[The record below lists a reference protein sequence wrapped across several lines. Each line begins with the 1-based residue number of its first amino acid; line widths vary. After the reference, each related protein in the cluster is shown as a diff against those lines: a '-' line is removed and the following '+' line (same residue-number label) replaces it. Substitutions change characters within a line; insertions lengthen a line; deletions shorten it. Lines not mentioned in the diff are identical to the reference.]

1 MTMPIAGMAVMRAAD
16 AMLWAFGGDQV
27 SLILPLATAPTDP
40 GSQLGLNDP
49 GVQQVPISPVVVRN
63 LSGLLAERALPGPK
77 STPRLRLEILLSA
90 SAVNSAVEAQGAASA
105 EALIGAALGIQ
116 YQAELLHIES
126 WNTDFFAGIAYLY
139 RVVAVE

>member
-1 MTMPIAGMAVMRAAD
+1 MRAAD
-16 AMLWAFGGDQV
+16 AMLWALGGDQV
-27 SLILPLATAPTDP
+27 SLVLPLATAPTDP

-49 GVQQVPISPVVVRN
+49 GVQQVPISPVIVRN
-63 LSGLLAERALPGPK
+63 LSGLQADRALPGPK

-90 SAVNSAVEAQGAASA
+90 SAVNSAVETQGAASA
-105 EALIGAALGIQ
+105 DALFNSSLGIQ

-126 WNTDFFAGIAYLY
+126 TNTDYFAGIAYLY

>member
-1 MTMPIAGMAVMRAAD
+1 MRAAD
-16 AMLWAFGGDQV
+16 AMLWTFGGDQV
-27 SLILPLATAPTDP
+27 SLILPLATAPSDP

-90 SAVNSAVEAQGAASA
+90 SAVNSAVEAQGATSA

-126 WNTDFFAGIAYLY
+126 MNTDFFAGIAYLY
-139 RVVAVE
+139 RIVAVE

>member
-1 MTMPIAGMAVMRAAD
+1 MRAAD

-27 SLILPLATAPTDP
+27 SLILPLATAPTNP

-49 GVQQVPISPVVVRN
+49 GVQQVTISPVVVRN
-63 LSGLLAERALPGPK
+63 LSGLQADRALPGPK

-90 SAVNSAVEAQGAASA
+90 SAINSAVEAQAAASA

-116 YQAELLHIES
+116 YQTELLHIES
-126 WNTDFFAGIAYLY
+126 MNTDFFAGIAYLY
-139 RVVAVE
+139 RIVAVE

>member
-1 MTMPIAGMAVMRAAD
+1 MRAAD
-16 AMLWAFGGDQV
+16 AMLWALGGDQV
-27 SLILPLATAPTDP
+27 SLVLPLATTPTDP

-49 GVQQVPISPVVVRN
+49 GVQQVPISPVIVRN
-63 LSGLLAERALPGPK
+63 LSGLLADRALAPPK

-90 SAVNSAVEAQGAASA
+90 SAVNSAAQAQGAESA
-105 EALIGAALGIQ
+105 EALFNSSLGIQ

-126 WNTDFFAGIAYLY
+126 MNTDYFAGIAYLY